1 MSNATKLKNSIAS
14 VVGGR
19 RDLDGKLCID
29 NLNRVWK
36 ISQKHSGCELKGDNT
51 DAVIPYWTSYFVS
64 LPGLRVIE
72 KDPGWGWKK
81 ESPTLLEELLR
92 LSVKHEDLLK
102 DERFGL
108 LWVAKVSEY
117 GLSLDG
123 YNDNHWMPQ
132 QSLGVL
138 SFGQLTKLS
147 TEAQR
152 KARKLEHS

>member
-1 MSNATKLKNSIAS
+1 MGNATELKNSMHSLPSKSRLPPTTDA
-14 VVGGR
+14 
-19 RDLDGKLCID
+19 ID
-29 NLNRVWK
+29 SLNRVWK
-36 ISQKHSGCELKGDNT
+36 ISQKHSGCELRGDNT

-72 KDPGWGWKK
+72 KDPGLAWKK